1 MWSFFCNFMWGPL
14 LISWLLDAVSRLKN
28 LGIFS
33 NSFLCP
39 STKIGQVTKTFTI
52 SIVHLAKSA
61 RYGFLVHFLTILH
74 FLGYLCSLVDADVT
88 AEFYGQWSKTSMEK
102 EWSNPSLTF
111 HYTSIYFVIITQL
124 FTLCLFA
131 SLFLNLK
138 HRWAVEYCGGKL
150 QPGGSCMQF
159 EMQMPNSYFPATAPI
174 RLTAGLAS
182 PCCQT

>member
-1 MWSFFCNFMWGPL
+1 MIAKSPTCCHPINSQLVPEIHSGVLTWMWSFFCNFMWGPL
-14 LISWLLDAVSRLKN
+14 LISWLPDTVSLLKN
-28 LGIFS
+28 LAIFS

-124 FTLCLFA
+124 FTLCF
-131 SLFLNLK
+131 SLLPCFL
-138 HRWAVEYCGGKL
+138 
-150 QPGGSCMQF
+150 
-159 EMQMPNSYFPATAPI
+159 I
-174 RLTAGLAS
+174 
-182 PCCQT
+182 